1 MSRLRLTDRRQWR
14 LPELEM
20 VLELL
25 RGVGRFSSG
34 YEVAVYKPLH
44 VAKHKQRK
52 EQEIIS
58 APRRFAN
65 E

>member
-1 MSRLRLTDRRQWR
+1 
-14 LPELEM
+14 M

-58 APRRFAN
+58 TPRRFAN